1 VEGFGILNVVFAPV
15 NFLTP
20 KMNMT
25 TNATDCTP
33 YYHAIYSYHIGESNY
48 DIYGY
53 VAFNF
58 TVKPNDTNICHMV
71 KSMPLD
77 CYFVEVSIYKCIF
90 TVISSKENRN

>member
-1 VEGFGILNVVFAPV
+1 
-15 NFLTP
+15 
-20 KMNMT
+20 MT

-71 KSMPLD
+71 NKKHAIGLLP
-77 CYFVEVSIYKCIF
+77 CGSII
-90 TVISSKENRN
+90 I